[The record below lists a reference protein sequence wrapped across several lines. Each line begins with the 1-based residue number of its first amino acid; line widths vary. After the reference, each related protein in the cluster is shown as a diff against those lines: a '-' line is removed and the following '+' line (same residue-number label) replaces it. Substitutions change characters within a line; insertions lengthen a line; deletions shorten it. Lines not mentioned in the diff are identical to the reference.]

1 MKNKR
6 LFTLIELLVVIAII
20 AILASMLLPALSKA
34 REKAQSTFCI
44 NNYKQIGLAMVQYQ
58 SDNDDYAF
66 GGYVWQKY
74 YYQLS
79 LDLYLSPGG
88 NRKYW
93 NSIASPVWVCRSN
106 RPNTYSGLVRNG
118 YVDAASSGALFNSSL
133 IANYVGMKTTLI
145 RYPVPSV
152 LTAMAEGAGS
162 VRDATMNTIA
172 VYYSTYGFKTYMYS
186 KHGNGS
192 NFFMID
198 GRVAWKSDTSC
209 YREVVNDMR
218 AAHAWVPNF
227 PSWYTRY
234 TVD

>member
-1 MKNKR
+1 MKKKR
-6 LFTLIELLVVIAII
+6 LFTLIELLVVIAVI

-34 REKAQSTFCI
+34 REKAQATFCM

-58 SDNDDYAF
+58 CDNDDYAF

-93 NSIASPVWVCRSN
+93 NSIASPVWVCRAN
-106 RPNTYSGLVRNG
+106 RPNTYAGLVKNG
-118 YVDAASSGALFNSSL
+118 YVDAASCGALFNTSL
-133 IANYVGMKTTLI
+133 IANSVGMKTTLI

-152 LTAMAEGAGS
+152 LVAMAEGTGS
-162 VRDATMNTIA
+162 VRDAALNA
-172 VYYSTYGFKTYMYS
+172 VATYYSTYGFKTYMYS

-192 NFFMID
+192 NFLMMD
-198 GRVAWKSDTSC
+198 GRVA
-209 YREVVNDMR
+209 
-218 AAHAWVPNF
+218 
-227 PSWYTRY
+227 
-234 TVD
+234 